1 MSVYDR
7 LTNTNS
13 YTGQYKNMFDENG
26 HGRGKAGRN
35 TGVDGISDLS
45 QITRPEM
52 HKGSTLMDGSRSS
65 QTKPSPRTG
74 ASTTT
79 HTTTRTTKKSSGPS
93 IYDRLTDTSTYTG
106 AHKYKFDENGHGLG
120 KAGRDTGID
129 GISDLS
135 QITRPEMRVGQTG
148 LDSYQKSLQ
157 SINPDVGKT
166 ESAPKPRAAKKSS
179 GPSIYDRLCDSSGYT
194 GQYKHMFDENGQ
206 GRGKAGRDTKVDGI
220 SDLSQITRPEMHVG
234 PTGLDSYRRSQEDYM
249 KPATGAQP
257 VKSSPRKTASKG
269 PSIYDRLTDT
279 STYTG
284 AHKYKFDADGHGLGR
299 AGRDT
304 GIDGIKDLSQI
315 TRPDL
320 K

>member
-7 LTNTNS
+7 LTNSNS

-26 HGRGKAGRN
+26 KGRGKAGRN

-52 HKGSTLMDGSRSS
+52 HKGSTLMDGSSGPQS
-65 QTKPSPRTG
+65 KPSPRPTG
-74 ASTTT
+74 TTP
-79 HTTTRTTKKSSGPS
+79 RGTKKSSGPS

-157 SINPDVGKT
+157 SVNPDVRPA
-166 ESAPKPRAAKKSS
+166 EQAPRPAAKKTS
-179 GPSIYDRLCDSSGYT
+179 GSSIYDRLCDSSGYT

-234 PTGLDSYRRSQEDYM
+234 PTGLDSYQRSQEDYK
-249 KPATGAQP
+249 KPVVTAQP
-257 VKSSPRKTASKG
+257 AKPSPRRTASKG
-269 PSIYDRLTDT
+269 PSIYDRLTDS

-284 AHKYKFDADGHGLGR
+284 AHKYKFDADGHGLGK

-304 GIDGIKDLSQI
+304 GVDGIKDLSQI
-315 TRPDL
+315 TRPNL
-320 K
+320 N

>member
-52 HKGSTLMDGSRSS
+52 HKGSTLMDGSKAS
-65 QTKPSPRTG
+65 QPKPSPRTKTG
-74 ASTTT
+74 NVVGSAPKG
-79 HTTTRTTKKSSGPS
+79 TKKSSGPS

-106 AHKYKFDENGHGLG
+106 AHKYKFDENGRGLG

-157 SINPDVGKT
+157 SINPDVR
-166 ESAPKPRAAKKSS
+166 PKEPVQNPKVKKAS
-179 GPSIYDRLCDSSGYT
+179 GSSIYDRLCDSSKYT

-234 PTGLDSYRRSQEDYM
+234 PTGLDSYQRSQEDYR
-249 KPATGAQP
+249 KPVVGTQP
-257 VKSSPRKTASKG
+257 AKSSPRKAASKG

-279 STYTG
+279 SSYTG

-304 GIDGIKDLSQI
+304 GVDGIKDLSQI